1 MEIKTF
7 AEISLVKLWDGDCK
21 WKLVNTL
28 EGWAWE
34 RRGAEAGSQST
45 SNSFIIRRSQQVT
58 LTIPHRQIQMVYCQ
72 TLWQDMTKGKLDQ
85 ILRKMQKM
93 NDTLIFCLC
102 ISHKP
107 SVAVT
112 LCTLHLCKIVWRM
125 KSCEPTNYD
134 VWSLS
139 LARITSLNGMIKDLI
154 FNTSQNRS
162 SFYII

>member
-1 MEIKTF
+1 MKIKTF

-34 RRGAEAGSQST
+34 RRGAEAGSQCT

-58 LTIPHRQIQMVYCQ
+58 LTITHRQIQMVYCQ

-85 ILRKMQKM
+85 ILRKMQK
-93 NDTLIFCLC
+93 NEWYINLCLC
-102 ISHKP
+102 ISP
-107 SVAVT
+107 EASVAVT
-112 LCTLHLCKIVWRM
+112 LCTLQLCKIVWRM

-139 LARITSLNGMIKDLI
+139 LARFTSLNGMIKDLI